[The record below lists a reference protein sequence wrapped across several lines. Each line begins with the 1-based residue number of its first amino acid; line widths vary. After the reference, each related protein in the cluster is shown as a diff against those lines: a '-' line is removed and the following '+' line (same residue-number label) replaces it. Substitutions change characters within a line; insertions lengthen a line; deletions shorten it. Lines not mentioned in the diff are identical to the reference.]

1 MARKKIYIAD
11 NLPIKTI
18 NGTSVIGNGDI
29 TISGSNENL
38 PIYQGDII
46 SLGQSKVTS
55 KVMYSQSKNI
65 YYSFEAGKL
74 RTSLDFETW
83 SRPVDITP
91 SLDFIAVYEINAHFF
106 VALTT
111 TDVYTSTD
119 MINWTLKSSPSIRKM
134 TFNETH
140 YVALCI
146 TTNSTTSNT
155 ILISTDL
162 INWTTTTLSIG
173 GTPSWGAASMSDIIF
188 DGTNFIISGS
198 GRRFIY
204 SSDNGTTWTL
214 SNQTFPTSS
223 TNASLALFKGVLYS
237 SSGSG
242 KSPVE
247 NPLSISTDGGI
258 NWTSHPAIARGT
270 YLTSIAA
277 NKDLIA
283 IYGGGANSTQNM
295 DYLWISTDGIN
306 FIDKSTQLKA
316 ITNINNEYP
325 VLGILTDKSLMIRA
339 SSGRLFKINK

>member
-46 SLGQSKVTS
+46 SLGQSTVTS
-55 KVMYSQSKNI
+55 KVMYSKSKNI

-74 RTSLDFETW
+74 RTSLDFEVW

-106 VALTT
+106 VALTSM
-111 TDVYTSTD
+111 DVYTSTD

-140 YVALCI
+140 YIALG
-146 TTNSTTSNT
+146 TTPNT

-162 INWTTTTLSIG
+162 INWTTTTLVSG
-173 GTPSWGAASMSDIIF
+173 GTPSWGAATMSDIIF

-198 GRRFIY
+198 QRRFVY
-204 SSDNGTTWTL
+204 SADNGTTWTL
-214 SNQTFPTSS
+214 ANQTFPTSS
-223 TNASLALFKGVLYS
+223 TNASLGIFKGVLYS

-242 KSPVE
+242 KSSVA

-258 NWTSHPAIARGT
+258 NWTSHPAIASGVF
-270 YLTSIAA
+270 LTSIVA

-283 IYGGGANSTQNM
+283 VYGGGANATQNI

-306 FIDKSTQLKA
+306 FIDKSAQLKA
-316 ITNINNEYP
+316 ITNLSSEYP
-325 VLGILTDKSLMIRA
+325 VLGILTDKALMIRA